1 MPNIKSAKKRLRQ
14 DRVRR
19 LRNRSVKASLK
30 TAVKRTRDAVAGG
43 DLAKAEE
50 MLRAAAKRFDQAA
63 AKGVIHKNAA
73 SRTKSRLSALI
84 RQKKQPAN
92 ATA

>member
-30 TAVKRTRDAVAGG
+30 TATKRVRDAVAGG

-50 MLRAAAKRFDQAA
+50 TLRAAAKRFDQAA

-84 RQKKQPAN
+84 RKKKPAG
-92 ATA
+92 ASA